1 MSRSAN
7 WWLACVGGLLL
18 GFSAPPALVPFAEW
32 LVLPG
37 LAVWFVLAN
46 SDLAK
51 LRHSYVY
58 GCLYMAWFSWSVRHI
73 MLPAYLAIVFVGGL
87 YFLLGTAAVRGA
99 PKRARSIAFAIAVAG
114 TFWLRAMMPDI
125 YYPHGQ
131 PCHSFWQ
138 WPALMRIVTVGGE
151 PLMNALL
158 ALLAATGVQVWQSWR
173 VAVPSWRPTVV
184 RFAAAMAIT
193 IVAVITGH
201 VLGGAVAPT
210 TAEAAKDR
218 SVRIAAVEPG
228 YHPTQIWAAGRSGWR
243 GVYERLLEQRLIGPT
258 ATLLEKV
265 SAPGEALDL
274 ILWPE
279 SSVVDWVLVADIAAG
294 RAALLPGRFP
304 KSDTRLVIG
313 GSAKD
318 SDGIGPA
325 ALLVELQGG
334 RILEYQPKQWLVP
347 GGEFL
352 PLVGIL
358 PKSWA
363 DSIRLSFEKALG
375 TPANCLSGEARPP
388 MKTAAGVPFG
398 SLLCYDNAFYGPA
411 ADRVEA
417 GAEFLV
423 VLSNETW
430 YRGGAELTQ
439 LVAMT
444 VVRAL
449 ENAVPIVRCTM
460 DGHSVAVDQNGRVV
474 AGLPIAPAPQP
485 QARILKV
492 SIERAT
498 GRVPPMAW
506 LRRSCGW
513 VLALLTALGAAHCV
527 LRWVRI
533 RAARTALSAA
543 VAPGS
548 SGDSSGGP

>member
-1 MSRSAN
+1 M
-7 WWLACVGGLLL
+7 WLLACVGGLLL

-37 LAVWFVLAN
+37 LAVWYLLAN
-46 SDLAK
+46 SDQAK

-58 GCLYMAWFSWSVRHI
+58 GCIYMAWFSWSVHHI
-73 MLPAYLAIVFVGGL
+73 MLPAYLAIVLVGGL

-99 PKRARSIAFAIAVAG
+99 PKRGRSLAFAIACAG
-114 TFWLRAMMPDI
+114 SFWLRAMMPDI

-158 ALLAATGVQVWQSWR
+158 ALLAATGVQVGQSWR
-173 VAVPSWRPTVV
+173 VAVPSWRPTLL
-184 RFAAAMAIT
+184 RFGIAVAAT
-193 IVAVITGH
+193 IAAVTTGH
-201 VLGGAVAPT
+201 VLAGAVALT
-210 TAEAAKDR
+210 GEEAAEDR
-218 SVRIAAVEPG
+218 TVRIAAVEPG
-228 YHPTQIWAAGRSGWR
+228 YHPSQIWGAASPRE
-243 GVYERLLEQRLIGPT
+243 VYSQLVEERLVAPT
-258 ATLLEKV
+258 VALLEKQRP
-265 SAPGEALDL
+265 AGEALDL

-279 SSVVDWVLVADIAAG
+279 SSLLDSIRAEDIEAG
-294 RAALLPGRFP
+294 RGALLSDRFP
-304 KSDTRLVIG
+304 KSDTRLVLG
-313 GSAKD
+313 GSVA
-318 SDGIGPA
+318 DGDGFGPA
-325 ALLVELQGG
+325 ALLLDLSSARVLD
-334 RILEYQPKQWLVP
+334 YQPKQWLVP

-358 PKSWA
+358 PTAWA
-363 DSIRLSFEKALG
+363 DSIRVSFEKALG
-375 TPANCLSGEARPP
+375 TPANCLSGGARPP

-411 ADRVEA
+411 ASRVAA

-430 YRGGAELTQ
+430 YQGGAELTQ

-460 DGHSVAVDQNGRVV
+460 DGHSVAVDQDGRVV
-474 AGLPIAPAPQP
+474 AGLPIAAAPQP
-485 QARILKV
+485 QARFLEV
-492 SIERAT
+492 SMQRAT

-513 VLALLTALGAAHCV
+513 ILALLTALAAAHSV

-533 RAARTALSAA
+533 RPARTALSAA
-543 VAPGS
+543 VALGS

>member
-1 MSRSAN
+1 M
-7 WWLACVGGLLL
+7 LAIVGALLL
-18 GFSAPPALVPFAEW
+18 GFSAPPAIVPFAEW

-37 LAVWFVLAN
+37 LAVWFVLAT
-46 SDLAK
+46 SERAT

-58 GCLYMAWFSWSVRHI
+58 GCVYMAWFSWSVRHI
-73 MLPAYLAIVFVGGL
+73 MLPAYLAIVVVGGL

-99 PKRARSIAFAIAVAG
+99 PKRGRSLAFAIAVAG

-131 PCHSFWQ
+131 PCHSLWQ

-158 ALLAATGVQVWQSWR
+158 ALVAATGVQVWQSWR
-173 VAVPSWRPTVV
+173 VAVPAWRPSLL
-184 RFAAAMAIT
+184 RF
-193 IVAVITGH
+193 
-201 VLGGAVAPT
+201 GGAVAVTVAAVLAGHLLAAAVAPT
-210 TAEAAKDR
+210 ADEAAADR
-218 SVRIAAVEPG
+218 SVHIAAIEPG
-228 YHPTQIWAAGRSGWR
+228 YHPFEIWGAGPRWHE
-243 GVYERLLEQRLIGPT
+243 VFMDLLEQRLLAPT
-258 ATLLEKV
+258 AALLQEQRP
-265 SAPGEALDL
+265 AGQELDL

-279 SSVVDWVLVADIAAG
+279 SSLLAPTIPLADVESG
-294 RAALLPGRFP
+294 RGALFSGRFP
-304 KSDTRLVIG
+304 KSDTRIAFGASLEDDQG
-313 GSAKD
+313 GV
-318 SDGIGPA
+318 GPA
-325 ALLVELQGG
+325 TLLVELQNH
-334 RILEYQPKQWLVP
+334 RILDYQPKQWLVP

-363 DSIRLSFEKALG
+363 DSVRLSFQAALG
-375 TPANCLSGEARPP
+375 TPANCLSGAARRP
-388 MKTAAGVPFG
+388 MKTAAGMPFG

-411 ADRVEA
+411 ADRVAA

-460 DGHSVAVDQNGRVV
+460 DGHSVAVDANGQVV
-474 AGLPIAPAPQP
+474 AELTIAPAPQP
-485 QARILKV
+485 AARILEV
-492 SIERAT
+492 SIDRAT
-498 GRVPPMAW
+498 GRIPPMAW

-513 VLALLTALGAAHCV
+513 VLALLTALGAAHSV

-533 RAARTALSAA
+533 RSARTALSAA

-548 SGDSSGGP
+548 SGDSSGGS

>member
-7 WWLACVGGLLL
+7 WLLACVGGLLL
-18 GFSAPPALVPFAEW
+18 GFSAPPAIVPFAEW

-46 SDLAK
+46 SEHTK

-58 GCLYMAWFSWSVRHI
+58 GCIYMAWFSWSVRHV

-99 PKRARSIAFAIAVAG
+99 PKRGRSLAFAVAVAG
-114 TFWLRAMMPDI
+114 TFWLRAVMPDI

-173 VAVPSWRPTVV
+173 VAVPQWRPSLL
-184 RFAAAMAIT
+184 RFAVAIAVTVAA
-193 IVAVITGH
+193 VVTGH
-201 VLGGAVAPT
+201 VLGTSVAPP
-210 TAEAAKDR
+210 AEAAPEDR
-218 SVRIAAVEPG
+218 SVRIAAIEPG
-228 YHPTQIWAAGRSGWR
+228 YHPSEVYAAGRHWR
-243 GVYERLLEQRLIGPT
+243 EAFFDLLEQRLIAPT
-258 ATLLEKV
+258 AGLLREQR
-265 SAPGEALDL
+265 AAGQDLDL
-274 ILWPE
+274 VLWPE
-279 SSVVDWVLVADIAAG
+279 SSLLDPSIQLSDIESG
-294 RAALLPGRFP
+294 RGALLSGRFP
-304 KSDTRLVIG
+304 KSDTRLVLG
-313 GSAKD
+313 ATVE
-318 SDGIGPA
+318 DGDEYGPA
-325 ALLVELQGG
+325 ALLVELQHN
-334 RILEYQPKQWLVP
+334 RILDYQPKQWLVP

-352 PLVGIL
+352 PLAGLL
-358 PKSWA
+358 PKAWA
-363 DSIRLSFEKALG
+363 DSVRDSFQKALG
-375 TPANCLSGEARPP
+375 TPAHCRPGDARPP

-398 SLLCYDNAFYGPA
+398 TLLCYDNAFHGPA

-460 DGHSVAVDQNGRVV
+460 DGHSVAVDADGRVV
-474 AGLPIAPAPQP
+474 AGLSIAPAPQS
-485 QARILKV
+485 QSRILEV
-492 SIERAT
+492 SIERGT
-498 GRVPPMAW
+498 GRIPPMAW
-506 LRRSCGW
+506 LRRTCGSI
-513 VLALLTALGAAHCV
+513 LALFTAFGAAH
-527 LRWVRI
+527 RAFQWVRI

-548 SGDSSGGP
+548 SGVSSGGP

>member
-1 MSRSAN
+1 
-7 WWLACVGGLLL
+7 
-18 GFSAPPALVPFAEW
+18 

-46 SDLAK
+46 SEPAK

-58 GCLYMAWFSWSVRHI
+58 GCIYMAWFSWSVRHI

-87 YFLLGTAAVRGA
+87 YFLLGTVAVRGA
-99 PKRARSIAFAIAVAG
+99 PKRGRSVAFAIAVAG

-173 VAVPSWRPTVV
+173 VAVPAWRPSLVRFVAALVATVV
-184 RFAAAMAIT
+184 
-193 IVAVITGH
+193 AVVTGH
-201 VLGGAVAPT
+201 LLGASVAT
-210 TAEAAKDR
+210 NAEEAAQDR
-218 SVRIAAVEPG
+218 TVRIAAVEPG
-228 YHPTQIWAAGRSGWR
+228 YHPSQIFATDRPWR
-243 GVYERLLEQRLIGPT
+243 ESYMELLEQQVIAPT
-258 ATLLEKV
+258 GVLLQQQRP
-265 SAPGEALDL
+265 AGESLDL
-274 ILWPE
+274 VLWPE
-279 SSVVDWVLVADIAAG
+279 STLLDPVNLTDIESGRGVLMS
-294 RAALLPGRFP
+294 GRFP
-304 KSDTRLVIG
+304 KSETRLVIG
-313 GSAKD
+313 GSMRGD
-318 SDGIGPA
+318 DGAFGPA
-325 ALLVELQGG
+325 TLLLELQQN
-334 RILEYQPKQWLVP
+334 RILDYQPKQWLVP

-363 DSIRLSFEKALG
+363 DSIRMSFQQALG

-388 MKTAAGVPFG
+388 MHTAAGVPFG
-398 SLLCYDNAFYGPA
+398 TLLCYDNAFYGPA
-411 ADRVEA
+411 AARVEA

-423 VLSNETW
+423 VLSNESW

-460 DGHSVAVDQNGRVV
+460 DGRSVAVDAGGRVV
-474 AGLPIAPAPQP
+474 AGLSIAPAPQS
-485 QARILKV
+485 QARILELSV
-492 SIERAT
+492 ERAS
-498 GRVPPMAW
+498 GRIPPMAW

-513 VLALLTALGAAHCV
+513 AFALFTALGAANRV
-527 LRWVRI
+527 FRRLKI
-533 RAARTALSAA
+533 RLARAALSAR
-543 VAPGS
+543 VV
-548 SGDSSGGP
+548 

>member
-1 MSRSAN
+1 MSRFAN
-7 WWLACVGGLLL
+7 WLLACSGGLLL

-37 LAVWFVLAN
+37 LAVWFVLAD
-46 SDLAK
+46 SGQSK

-58 GCLYMAWFSWSVRHI
+58 GCIYMAWFSWSVRHV

-99 PKRARSIAFAIAVAG
+99 PKWGRSLAFAVAVAG

-138 WPALMRIVTVGGE
+138 WPELMRIVTVGGE

-158 ALLAATGVQVWQSWR
+158 ALVAATGVNVWRSWR
-173 VAVPSWRPTVV
+173 VAVPAWRPALL
-184 RFAAAMAIT
+184 RF
-193 IVAVITGH
+193 V
-201 VLGGAVAPT
+201 GAVAVT
-210 TAEAAKDR
+210 VAAMLVGNVLAGVVALTAEQSAGDR
-218 SVRIAAVEPG
+218 TVRIAAVEPG
-228 YHPTQIWAAGRSGWR
+228 YHPSQIWSASNSHKEYLRLLD
-243 GVYERLLEQRLIGPT
+243 ERLVGPT
-258 ATLLEKV
+258 ASLL
-265 SAPGEALDL
+265 GEARAPAELLDL

-279 SSVVDWVLVADIAAG
+279 SSLLTDVQDADIAAG
-294 RAALLPGRFP
+294 RATLFPDRFP
-304 KSDTRLVIG
+304 KSDARLVIG
-313 GSAKD
+313 GSVKD
-318 SDGIGPA
+318 ANGRGPS

-334 RILEYQPKQWLVP
+334 RLLEHQPKEWLVP

-352 PLVGIL
+352 PLVGFL

-363 DSIRLSFEKALG
+363 DSMRQSFQEALG
-375 TPANCLSGEARPP
+375 TPANCLSGDPRAP

-398 SLLCYDNAFYGPA
+398 TLLCYDNAFYGPA
-411 ADRVEA
+411 ASRVEA

-423 VLSNETW
+423 VLSNESW

-460 DGHSVAVDQNGRVV
+460 DGRSVAVDAGGRIIS
-474 AGLPIAPAPQP
+474 GLSIAPAPQP
-485 QARILKV
+485 QARILELSV
-492 SIERAT
+492 ERAS
-498 GRVPPMAW
+498 GRMPPLAW
-506 LRRSCGW
+506 LRGSSGW
-513 VLALLTALGAAHCV
+513 AFALLTAFGAANCV
-527 LRWVRI
+527 FRRRKI
-533 RAARTALSAA
+533 RLDGVGLPA
-543 VAPGS
+543 
-548 SGDSSGGP
+548 